1 MVASSEGWVYSKGTF
16 RNDSKCAFRNRQGS
30 RVEGRGSSV
39 ECRGSRVEGR
49 GFAFLKRAL
58 CCPRFPLPASRFP
71 LPASRFPPPALPR
84 PRKVSDDDVFA
95 AAYRVMQRV
104 GPADLT
110 LDAIAREAGVTAGAL

>member
-30 RVEGRGSSV
+30 RVEGRA
-39 ECRGSRVEGR
+39 
-49 GFAFLKRAL
+49 FAFLQRAL
-58 CCPRFPLPASRFP
+58 CFPPPLPASRFPLPASRFP

-110 LDAIAREAGVTAGAL
+110 LDAIAREAGVT